1 MVEYIHI
8 TIRNLL
14 LSLFL
19 ENIKDFNLE
28 KHLIKDMN
36 IYNKTKNWI
45 IKITPNE
52 IYNSINP
59 DLFEIIKKNI
69 L

>member
-8 TIRNLL
+8 TIRNIL

-19 ENIKDFNLE
+19 ENIKDFYLE
-28 KHLIKDMN
+28 KHLIKAMN
-36 IYNKTKNWI
+36 IYNKTKHGI

-52 IYNSINP
+52 IYNSTNP
-59 DLFEIIKKNI
+59 DLFEIIKKKI